1 MCENKKDGVSGDE
14 SGLRCFSMRHFFQ
27 VDEKDAAQIENLSK
41 RMQRLVYGAVDY
53 NSLIQPGRTL
63 TYKLYMGE
71 KWQYPRLTDTST
83 LSGNITE
90 QMGLVPFMVF
100 KATSVSRN
108 QTDFSPHYFAGDD
121 QILDHNV
128 RHILLTPDDAT
139 DRDVE
144 LNHPVNSKAVKLYNT
159 LESSMPTAFDVFRDA
174 KRTMREHVGKKSIP
188 MTMARNADNV
198 NKAGKV
204 QHPWVEVTPGR
215 APKGSPR
222 AVVVAMHWFQA
233 GGAERWALETVKL
246 VRDAGFIPIVITDR
260 DGHQPWIADPAFD
273 DAILLPMT
281 MPVQERPG
289 DSPVLRALFEQFDI
303 AGILIHHCQWM
314 YDNAWWVKTH
324 FPQTRIVDSLHIVEY
339 YFHGGFPKESVA
351 HDEWID
357 LHHVISPQLEH
368 WLINDHQIAPEKVVD
383 APLVGLTADAKTP
396 SFKER
401 DKTKP
406 FTVAYIGRMVR
417 QKRPEA
423 FILAAKAVNAAYP
436 GKVRFIMQG
445 NGDMDAF
452 SDMMIK
458 RYGLEE
464 VIERRALDAPV
475 AQTYRDAD
483 ALLISSINEGITL
496 TSIEAISAGVPVIS
510 ANVGSQETLIP
521 PKGLCRRMTSNFV
534 HDAKSALS
542 HILNNEEDRRKLW
555 ESELAR
561 LQKFSEL
568 ESAEAYFKKMLK
580 EWHD

>member
-1 MCENKKDGVSGDE
+1 
-14 SGLRCFSMRHFFQ
+14 MRHFFQ

-260 DGHQPWIADPAFD
+260 DGHQPWITDPAFD

-289 DSPVLRALFEQFDI
+289 DSPMLRALFEQFDI

-324 FPQTRIVDSLHIVEY
+324 FPKTRVVDSLHIVEY

-542 HILNNEEDRRKLW
+542 HILNSEEDRRKLW

-580 EWHD
+580 EWYD

>member
-1 MCENKKDGVSGDE
+1 
-14 SGLRCFSMRHFFQ
+14 MRHFFQ

-83 LSGNITE
+83 LSEDITE

-159 LESSMPTAFDVFRDA
+159 LESSVPTAFDVFRDT
-174 KRTMREHVGKKSIP
+174 KRTIREHVGKKPIP
-188 MTMARNADNV
+188 MTMARSADNV

-246 VRDAGFIPIVITDR
+246 VRDAGFLPIVITDR

-357 LHHVISPQLEH
+357 LHHVISPQLER

-496 TSIEAISAGVPVIS
+496 TSIEAISAGVPVLS

>member
-1 MCENKKDGVSGDE
+1 
-14 SGLRCFSMRHFFQ
+14 MRHFFQ

-83 LSGNITE
+83 LSGDITE

-159 LESSMPTAFDVFRDA
+159 LESSVPTAFDVFRDA
-174 KRTMREHVGKKSIP
+174 KRTIREHVGKKPIP
-188 MTMARNADNV
+188 MAMARSADNV

-260 DGHQPWIADPAFD
+260 DGHQPWIANPAFD

-368 WLINDHQIAPEKVVD
+368 WLINDHQIASEKVVD

-496 TSIEAISAGVPVIS
+496 TSIEAISAGVPVLS

>member
-1 MCENKKDGVSGDE
+1 
-14 SGLRCFSMRHFFQ
+14 MRHFFQ

-215 APKGSPR
+215 VPKGSPR

-339 YFHGGFPKESVA
+339 YFHGGFPKESVS

>member
-1 MCENKKDGVSGDE
+1 
-14 SGLRCFSMRHFFQ
+14 MRHFFQ

-144 LNHPVNSKAVKLYNT
+144 LNHPVNSEAVKLYNT

-458 RYGLEE
+458 RYGLEK

-496 TSIEAISAGVPVIS
+496 TSIEAISAGVPVLS

>member
-1 MCENKKDGVSGDE
+1 
-14 SGLRCFSMRHFFQ
+14 
-27 VDEKDAAQIENLSK
+27 
-41 RMQRLVYGAVDY
+41 MQRLVYGAVDY

-339 YFHGGFPKESVA
+339 YFHGGFPKESVS

-510 ANVGSQETLIP
+510 ANVGSQETLVP

-534 HDAKSALS
+534 HDAKSVLS
-542 HILNNEEDRRKLW
+542 HILNSEEDRRKLW

>member
-1 MCENKKDGVSGDE
+1 
-14 SGLRCFSMRHFFQ
+14 MRHFFQ

-83 LSGNITE
+83 LSGDITE

-144 LNHPVNSKAVKLYNT
+144 RNHPVDSKAVKLYNT

-174 KRTMREHVGKKSIP
+174 KRTMREHVGKKPIP
-188 MTMARNADNV
+188 MTMARSADNV
-198 NKAGKV
+198 NKAEKV

-222 AVVVAMHWFQA
+222 AVIVAMHWFQA

-260 DGHQPWIADPAFD
+260 DGHQPWITDPAFD

-289 DSPVLRALFEQFDI
+289 DSPMLRALFEQFDI

-324 FPQTRIVDSLHIVEY
+324 FPKTRVVDSLHIVEY

-496 TSIEAISAGVPVIS
+496 TSIEAISAGVPVLS

-521 PKGLCRRMTSNFV
+521 PKGLCRRMTSSFV

-580 EWHD
+580 EWYD

>member
-1 MCENKKDGVSGDE
+1 
-14 SGLRCFSMRHFFQ
+14 MRHFFQ

-83 LSGNITE
+83 LSGDITE

-128 RHILLTPDDAT
+128 RHILLTPGDAT

-159 LESSMPTAFDVFRDA
+159 LESSVPTAFDVFRDA
-174 KRTMREHVGKKSIP
+174 KRTIREHVGKKPIP
-188 MTMARNADNV
+188 MAMARSADNV

-496 TSIEAISAGVPVIS
+496 TSIEAISAGVPVLS

>member
-1 MCENKKDGVSGDE
+1 
-14 SGLRCFSMRHFFQ
+14 MRHFFQ

-83 LSGNITE
+83 LSGDITE

-128 RHILLTPDDAT
+128 RHILLTPDEAT
-139 DRDVE
+139 DKDVE
-144 LNHPVNSKAVKLYNT
+144 LNHPIDSKAVKLYNA
-159 LESSMPTAFDVFRDA
+159 LEASVPAAFDVFRDM
-174 KRTMREHVGKKSIP
+174 KRALRENIGKKPIP
-188 MTMARNADNV
+188 QIMARSADNV
-198 NKAGKV
+198 NNAGEV
-204 QHPWVEVTPGR
+204 QHPWVEITPGK

-222 AVVVAMHWFQA
+222 AVIVAMHWFQA

-246 VRDAGFIPIVITDR
+246 VRAAGFIPIVITDR
-260 DGHQPWIADPAFD
+260 DGHQPWIANPAFD

-406 FTVAYIGRMVR
+406 FTVADIVRMVR

-496 TSIEAISAGVPVIS
+496 TSIEAISAGVPVLS

-555 ESELAR
+555 ESELTR

>member
-1 MCENKKDGVSGDE
+1 
-14 SGLRCFSMRHFFQ
+14 MRHFFQ

-41 RMQRLVYGAVDY
+41 RMQRLVYGVVDY

-83 LSGNITE
+83 LSGDITE

-159 LESSMPTAFDVFRDA
+159 LESSMPTAFDVFRDT
-174 KRTMREHVGKKSIP
+174 KRTIREHVGKKPIP
-188 MTMARNADNV
+188 MTMARSADNV

-260 DGHQPWIADPAFD
+260 DGHQPWIANPAFD

-496 TSIEAISAGVPVIS
+496 TSIEAISAGVPVLS

-542 HILNNEEDRRKLW
+542 HILDNEEDRRKLW

>member
-1 MCENKKDGVSGDE
+1 
-14 SGLRCFSMRHFFQ
+14 MRHFFQ

-83 LSGNITE
+83 LSGDITE

-159 LESSMPTAFDVFRDA
+159 LESSVPTAFDVFRDA
-174 KRTMREHVGKKSIP
+174 KRTIREHVGKKPIP
-188 MTMARNADNV
+188 VTMARSADNV

-260 DGHQPWIADPAFD
+260 DGHQPWIANPAFD

-496 TSIEAISAGVPVIS
+496 TSIEAISAGVPVLS
-510 ANVGSQETLIP
+510 ANVGSQGTLIP
-521 PKGLCRRMTSNFV
+521 PRGLCRRMTSNFV

-555 ESELAR
+555 ESELTR

>member
-1 MCENKKDGVSGDE
+1 
-14 SGLRCFSMRHFFQ
+14 MRHFFQ

-159 LESSMPTAFDVFRDA
+159 LESSVPTAFDVFRDA
-174 KRTMREHVGKKSIP
+174 KRTIREHVGKKPIP
-188 MTMARNADNV
+188 MTMARSADNV

>member
-1 MCENKKDGVSGDE
+1 
-14 SGLRCFSMRHFFQ
+14 MRHFFQ

-83 LSGNITE
+83 LSGDITE

-121 QILDHNV
+121 QILDYNV

-198 NKAGKV
+198 NKDGKV

-314 YDNAWWVKTH
+314 YDNAWWVKAH
-324 FPQTRIVDSLHIVEY
+324 FPKTRIVDSLHIVEY

-475 AQTYRDAD
+475 TQTYRDAD

>member
-1 MCENKKDGVSGDE
+1 
-14 SGLRCFSMRHFFQ
+14 MRHFFQ

-83 LSGNITE
+83 LSGDITE

-159 LESSMPTAFDVFRDA
+159 LESSVPTAFDVFRDT
-174 KRTMREHVGKKSIP
+174 KRTIREHVGKKPIP
-188 MTMARNADNV
+188 MTMARSADNV
-198 NKAGKV
+198 NKAEKV

-351 HDEWID
+351 HDKWID
-357 LHHVISPQLEH
+357 LHHVISPQLER
-368 WLINDHQIAPEKVVD
+368 WLIDNHQIDASKVVD
-383 APLVGLTADAKTP
+383 APLVGLTADSVTP
-396 SFKER
+396 IFKER
-401 DKTKP
+401 DADKP
-406 FTVAYIGRMVR
+406 FTVVYIGRMVR

-423 FILAAKAVNAAYP
+423 FILTAKAMQSAYP
-436 GKVRFIMQG
+436 GKFHFIMQG

-452 SDMMIK
+452 ADMMIK
-458 RYGLEE
+458 RYGLKD
-464 VIERRALDAPV
+464 VIERRALDFSV
-475 AQTYRDAD
+475 RETYHDAD
-483 ALLISSINEGITL
+483 ALLVSSINEGITL

>member
-1 MCENKKDGVSGDE
+1 
-14 SGLRCFSMRHFFQ
+14 MRHFFQ

-83 LSGNITE
+83 LSGDITE

-159 LESSMPTAFDVFRDA
+159 LESSVPTAFDVFRDT
-174 KRTMREHVGKKSIP
+174 KRTIREHVGKKPIP
-188 MTMARNADNV
+188 MTMARSADNV
-198 NKAGKV
+198 NKAEKV

-246 VRDAGFIPIVITDR
+246 VRDAGFLPIVITDR

-357 LHHVISPQLEH
+357 LHHVISPQLER

-496 TSIEAISAGVPVIS
+496 TSIEAISAGVPVLS

>member
-1 MCENKKDGVSGDE
+1 
-14 SGLRCFSMRHFFQ
+14 MRHFFQ

-83 LSGNITE
+83 LSGDITE

-198 NKAGKV
+198 NKDGKV

-215 APKGSPR
+215 APKESPR

-314 YDNAWWVKTH
+314 YDNAWWVKAH
-324 FPQTRIVDSLHIVEY
+324 FPKTRIVDSLHIVEY

>member
-1 MCENKKDGVSGDE
+1 
-14 SGLRCFSMRHFFQ
+14 MRHFFQ

-83 LSGNITE
+83 LSGGITE

-108 QTDFSPHYFAGDD
+108 QTDFSPHYFVGDD

-159 LESSMPTAFDVFRDA
+159 LESSVPTAFDVFRDA
-174 KRTMREHVGKKSIP
+174 KRTIREHVGKKPIP
-188 MTMARNADNV
+188 MTMARSADNV

-496 TSIEAISAGVPVIS
+496 TSIEAISAGVPVLS

>member
-1 MCENKKDGVSGDE
+1 
-14 SGLRCFSMRHFFQ
+14 MRHFFQ
-27 VDEKDAAQIENLSK
+27 VDERDAAQLNQLSE

-83 LSGNITE
+83 LSGDITE

-159 LESSMPTAFDVFRDA
+159 LESSVPTAFDVFRDT
-174 KRTMREHVGKKSIP
+174 KRTIREHVGKKPIP
-188 MTMARNADNV
+188 MTMARSADNV

-260 DGHQPWIADPAFD
+260 DGHQPWIANPAFD

-314 YDNAWWVKTH
+314 YDNAWWVKAH
-324 FPQTRIVDSLHIVEY
+324 FPKTRIVDSLHIVEY

-357 LHHVISPQLEH
+357 LHHVIYPQLEH

>member
-1 MCENKKDGVSGDE
+1 
-14 SGLRCFSMRHFFQ
+14 MRHFFQ

-174 KRTMREHVGKKSIP
+174 KRTMREHVEKKSIP

>member
-1 MCENKKDGVSGDE
+1 
-14 SGLRCFSMRHFFQ
+14 MRHFFQ
-27 VDEKDAAQIENLSK
+27 VDERDAAQLNQLSE

-83 LSGNITE
+83 LSGDITE

-159 LESSMPTAFDVFRDA
+159 LESSVPTAFDVFRDA
-174 KRTMREHVGKKSIP
+174 KRTIREHVGKKPIP
-188 MTMARNADNV
+188 MTMARSADNV

-260 DGHQPWIADPAFD
+260 DGHQPWIANPAFD

-314 YDNAWWVKTH
+314 YDNAWWVKAH
-324 FPQTRIVDSLHIVEY
+324 FPKTRVVDSLHIVEY

-464 VIERRALDAPV
+464 VIERRALDASV

-496 TSIEAISAGVPVIS
+496 TSIEAISAGVPVLS

>member
-1 MCENKKDGVSGDE
+1 
-14 SGLRCFSMRHFFQ
+14 
-27 VDEKDAAQIENLSK
+27 
-41 RMQRLVYGAVDY
+41 MQRLVYGAVDY

-83 LSGNITE
+83 LSGDITE

-108 QTDFSPHYFAGDD
+108 QTDFSPHYFVGDD

-159 LESSMPTAFDVFRDA
+159 LESSVPTAFDVFRDA
-174 KRTMREHVGKKSIP
+174 KRTIREHVGKKPIR
-188 MTMARNADNV
+188 MTMARSADNV

-496 TSIEAISAGVPVIS
+496 TSIEAISAGVPVLS

>member
-1 MCENKKDGVSGDE
+1 
-14 SGLRCFSMRHFFQ
+14 MRHFFQ
-27 VDEKDAAQIENLSK
+27 VDEKDAAQIEKLSK

-260 DGHQPWIADPAFD
+260 DGHQPWITDPAFD

-289 DSPVLRALFEQFDI
+289 DSPMLRALFEQFDI

-324 FPQTRIVDSLHIVEY
+324 FPKTRVVDSLHIVEY

-464 VIERRALDAPV
+464 VIERRALDTPV

-496 TSIEAISAGVPVIS
+496 TSIEAISAGVPVLS

-521 PKGLCRRMTSNFV
+521 PKGLCRRMTSSFV

-580 EWHD
+580 EWYD

>member
-1 MCENKKDGVSGDE
+1 
-14 SGLRCFSMRHFFQ
+14 MRHFFQ

-83 LSGNITE
+83 LSGDITE

-159 LESSMPTAFDVFRDA
+159 LESSVPTAFDVFRDA
-174 KRTMREHVGKKSIP
+174 KRTIREHVGKKPIP
-188 MTMARNADNV
+188 MAMARSADNV

>member
-1 MCENKKDGVSGDE
+1 
-14 SGLRCFSMRHFFQ
+14 MRHFFQ

-121 QILDHNV
+121 QILDYNV

-339 YFHGGFPKESVA
+339 YFHGGFPKESVS

>member
-1 MCENKKDGVSGDE
+1 
-14 SGLRCFSMRHFFQ
+14 MRHFFQ

-63 TYKLYMGE
+63 TYKLYMDE

-339 YFHGGFPKESVA
+339 YFHGGFPKESVS

>member
-1 MCENKKDGVSGDE
+1 
-14 SGLRCFSMRHFFQ
+14 MRHFFQ

-83 LSGNITE
+83 LSGDITE

-100 KATSVSRN
+100 KATSVSRS

-128 RHILLTPDDAT
+128 RHILLTPDEAT
-139 DRDVE
+139 DKDVE
-144 LNHPVNSKAVKLYNT
+144 LNHPIDSKAVKLYNA
-159 LESSMPTAFDVFRDA
+159 LEASVPAAFDVFRDM
-174 KRTMREHVGKKSIP
+174 KRALRENIGKKPIP
-188 MTMARNADNV
+188 QIMARTADNV
-198 NKAGKV
+198 NNAGEV
-204 QHPWVEVTPGR
+204 QHPWVEITPGK

-222 AVVVAMHWFQA
+222 AVIVAMHWFQA

-246 VRDAGFIPIVITDR
+246 VRAAGFIPIVITDR
-260 DGHQPWIADPAFD
+260 DGHQPWIANPAFD

-281 MPVQERPG
+281 MQVQERPG

-496 TSIEAISAGVPVIS
+496 TSIEAISAGVPVLS

-561 LQKFSEL
+561 LQKFFEL

>member
-1 MCENKKDGVSGDE
+1 M
-14 SGLRCFSMRHFFQ
+14 LMRHFFQ

-83 LSGNITE
+83 LSGGITE

-260 DGHQPWIADPAFD
+260 DGHQPWITDPAFD

-324 FPQTRIVDSLHIVEY
+324 FPKTRIVDSLHIVEY

-496 TSIEAISAGVPVIS
+496 TSIEAISAGVPVLS

-521 PKGLCRRMTSNFV
+521 PKGLCRRMTSSFV

-580 EWHD
+580 EWYD

>member
-14 SGLRCFSMRHFFQ
+14 SGLRLFSMRHFFQ

-339 YFHGGFPKESVA
+339 YFHGGFPKESVS

>member
-1 MCENKKDGVSGDE
+1 
-14 SGLRCFSMRHFFQ
+14 MRHFFQ

-83 LSGNITE
+83 LSGDITE

-108 QTDFSPHYFAGDD
+108 QTDFSPHYFVGDD

-144 LNHPVNSKAVKLYNT
+144 LNHPVDSKAVKLYNT

-174 KRTMREHVGKKSIP
+174 KRTMREHVGKKPIP
-188 MTMARNADNV
+188 MTMARSADNV
-198 NKAGKV
+198 NKAEKV

-222 AVVVAMHWFQA
+222 AVIVAMHWFQA

-496 TSIEAISAGVPVIS
+496 TSIEAISAGVPVLS

>member
-1 MCENKKDGVSGDE
+1 
-14 SGLRCFSMRHFFQ
+14 MRHFFQ

-83 LSGNITE
+83 LSGDITE

-159 LESSMPTAFDVFRDA
+159 LESSAPTAFDVFRDA
-174 KRTMREHVGKKSIP
+174 KRTIREHVGEKPIP
-188 MTMARNADNV
+188 MAMARSADNV

-496 TSIEAISAGVPVIS
+496 TSIEAISAGVPVLS

>member
-1 MCENKKDGVSGDE
+1 
-14 SGLRCFSMRHFFQ
+14 MRHFFQ
-27 VDEKDAAQIENLSK
+27 VDERDAAQLNQLSE

>member
-1 MCENKKDGVSGDE
+1 
-14 SGLRCFSMRHFFQ
+14 MRHFFQ

-83 LSGNITE
+83 LSGDITE

-144 LNHPVNSKAVKLYNT
+144 LNHPVDSKAVKLYNT

-174 KRTMREHVGKKSIP
+174 KRTMREHVGKKPIP
-188 MTMARNADNV
+188 MTMARSADNV
-198 NKAGKV
+198 NKAEKV

-222 AVVVAMHWFQA
+222 AVIVAMHWFQA

-260 DGHQPWIADPAFD
+260 DGHQPWITDPAFD

-401 DKTKP
+401 DKTEP

>member
-1 MCENKKDGVSGDE
+1 
-14 SGLRCFSMRHFFQ
+14 MRHFFQ

-83 LSGNITE
+83 LSGDITE

-128 RHILLTPDDAT
+128 RHILLTPDEAT
-139 DRDVE
+139 DKDVE
-144 LNHPVNSKAVKLYNT
+144 LNHPIDSKAVKLYNA
-159 LESSMPTAFDVFRDA
+159 LEASVPAAFDVFRDM
-174 KRTMREHVGKKSIP
+174 KRALRENIGKKPIP
-188 MTMARNADNV
+188 QIMARSADNV
-198 NKAGKV
+198 NNAGEV
-204 QHPWVEVTPGR
+204 QHPWVEITPGK

-222 AVVVAMHWFQA
+222 AVIVAMHWFQA

-496 TSIEAISAGVPVIS
+496 TSIEAISAGVPVLS

-521 PKGLCRRMTSNFV
+521 PKGLCRRMTSSFV

-580 EWHD
+580 EWYD

>member
-1 MCENKKDGVSGDE
+1 
-14 SGLRCFSMRHFFQ
+14 MRHFFQ

-83 LSGNITE
+83 LSGDITE

-100 KATSVSRN
+100 KATSVSRS

-128 RHILLTPDDAT
+128 RHILLTPDEAT
-139 DRDVE
+139 DKDVE
-144 LNHPVNSKAVKLYNT
+144 LNHPIDSKAVKLYNA
-159 LESSMPTAFDVFRDA
+159 LEASVPAAFDVFRDM
-174 KRTMREHVGKKSIP
+174 KRALRENIGKKPIP
-188 MTMARNADNV
+188 QIMARTADNV
-198 NKAGKV
+198 NNAGEV
-204 QHPWVEVTPGR
+204 QHPWVEITPGK

-222 AVVVAMHWFQA
+222 AVIVAMHWFQA

-246 VRDAGFIPIVITDR
+246 VRAAGFIPIVITDR
-260 DGHQPWIADPAFD
+260 DGHQPWIANPAFD

-496 TSIEAISAGVPVIS
+496 TSIEAISAGVPVLS

>member
-1 MCENKKDGVSGDE
+1 
-14 SGLRCFSMRHFFQ
+14 MRHFFQ

-83 LSGNITE
+83 LSGDITE

-108 QTDFSPHYFAGDD
+108 QTDFSPHYFVGDD

-159 LESSMPTAFDVFRDA
+159 LESSVPTAFDVFRDA
-174 KRTMREHVGKKSIP
+174 KRTIREHVGKKPIP
-188 MTMARNADNV
+188 MTMARSADNV

-246 VRDAGFIPIVITDR
+246 VRDAGFIPIVLTDR

-458 RYGLEE
+458 RYGLEK

-496 TSIEAISAGVPVIS
+496 TSIEAISAGVPVLS

>member
-1 MCENKKDGVSGDE
+1 
-14 SGLRCFSMRHFFQ
+14 MRHFFQ

-83 LSGNITE
+83 LSGDITE

-128 RHILLTPDDAT
+128 RHILLTPDEAT
-139 DRDVE
+139 DKDVE
-144 LNHPVNSKAVKLYNT
+144 LNHPIDSKAVKLYNA
-159 LESSMPTAFDVFRDA
+159 LEASVPAAFDVFRDM
-174 KRTMREHVGKKSIP
+174 KRALRENIGKKPIP
-188 MTMARNADNV
+188 QIMARSADNV
-198 NKAGKV
+198 NNAGEV
-204 QHPWVEVTPGR
+204 QHPWVEITPGK

-222 AVVVAMHWFQA
+222 AVIVAMHWFQA

-246 VRDAGFIPIVITDR
+246 VRAAGFIPIVITDR
-260 DGHQPWIADPAFD
+260 DGHQPWIANPAFD

-496 TSIEAISAGVPVIS
+496 TSIEAISAGVPVLS
-510 ANVGSQETLIP
+510 ANVGSQGTLIP
-521 PKGLCRRMTSNFV
+521 PRGLCRRMTSNFV

-555 ESELAR
+555 ESELTR

>member
-1 MCENKKDGVSGDE
+1 
-14 SGLRCFSMRHFFQ
+14 MRHFFQ

-41 RMQRLVYGAVDY
+41 RMQRLAYGAVDY

-83 LSGNITE
+83 LSGDITE

-108 QTDFSPHYFAGDD
+108 QTDFSPHYFVGDD

-159 LESSMPTAFDVFRDA
+159 LESSVPTAFDVFRDA
-174 KRTMREHVGKKSIP
+174 KRTIREHVGKKPIP
-188 MTMARNADNV
+188 MTMARSADNV

-496 TSIEAISAGVPVIS
+496 TSIEAISAGVPVLS

>member
-1 MCENKKDGVSGDE
+1 
-14 SGLRCFSMRHFFQ
+14 MRHFFQ

-339 YFHGGFPKESVA
+339 YFHGGFPKESVS

-423 FILAAKAVNAAYP
+423 FILAAKAVNEAYP